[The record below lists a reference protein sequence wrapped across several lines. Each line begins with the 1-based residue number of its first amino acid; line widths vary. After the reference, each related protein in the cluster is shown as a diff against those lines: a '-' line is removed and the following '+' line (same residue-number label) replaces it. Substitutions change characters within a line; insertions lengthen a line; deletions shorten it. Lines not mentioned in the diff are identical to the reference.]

1 MKTHPN
7 AGENICKLYDWQ
19 FTAVLFTVAKTW
31 KQPKCP
37 STEKQIKKMWYTYMT
52 EYYSAIKKKETL
64 PFAPVW
70 VDLESILLSE
80 INHPEKDK
88 YSMLSLI
95 CGIKKK
101 RNECV

>member
-1 MKTHPN
+1 
-7 AGENICKLYDWQ
+7 
-19 FTAVLFTVAKTW
+19 
-31 KQPKCP
+31 
-37 STEKQIKKMWYTYMT
+37 MWYTYMT
-52 EYYSAIKKKETL
+52 EYYSAIKNKETL

-101 RNECV
+101 RNE